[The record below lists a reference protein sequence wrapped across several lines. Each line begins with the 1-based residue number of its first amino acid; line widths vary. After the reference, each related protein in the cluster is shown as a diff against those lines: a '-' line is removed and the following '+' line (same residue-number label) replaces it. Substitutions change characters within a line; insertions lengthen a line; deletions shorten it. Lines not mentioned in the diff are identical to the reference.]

1 MSRKNKPRNKPY
13 QPKEVR
19 IRLGITKEDLDGM
32 NNIID
37 KASLI
42 ATIKLP
48 SGTATDTDLH
58 WIQDA
63 LMWTRV
69 SINERYKKRHEHF
82 EEAELMQFLEVL
94 NEGTIAYAEIVGRF
108 REFKTSA
115 YTPRAEELK
124 AIVDAVAMCRDYLRE
139 RVSSCPCAALTEW
152 DKMKKME
159 KRTKPNYRQKLK

>member
-1 MSRKNKPRNKPY
+1 MSKKRNKPY
-13 QPKEVR
+13 RPKDVR
-19 IRLGITKEDLDGM
+19 IRLGISQEDLNGM
-32 NNIID
+32 YNIID

-48 SGTATDTDLH
+48 NGTATDDDLH

-69 SINERYKKRHEHF
+69 SINERHRMRHEHF
-82 EEAELMQFLEVL
+82 DEAELMQFLEVL
-94 NEGTIAYAEIVGRF
+94 NEGTIAYAEVVGRF

-124 AIVDAVAMCRDYLRE
+124 AIVDAMAMCRDYLRDRAE
-139 RVSSCPCAALTEW
+139 NCPCALLTEW

-159 KRTKPNYRQKLK
+159 KRVKPSYRQKLK